1 MPDFTP
7 NLPSAPD
14 WAKDMVFGTDPSTD
28 VQQHGLFTGEQQK
41 LFQSLVQSMQGM
53 QGPGQLSLAGLDE
66 YTRNLAT
73 AGLSGAD
80 EEFLSSSIDQPAMRA
95 MQEAMQGQRRSRAGS
110 GGFYSTEAIRG
121 EERLIDEM
129 GRTITG
135 GRAQFASQREG
146 QREQLLSQLFLGK
159 GNLELQDLSRQG
171 SQQMAPYQ
179 LLAQILGIPQMENIA
194 FQTPGQEGLLQGLSG
209 AAGVAGG
216 TYAGLKLAAL

>member
-1 MPDFTP
+1 MAEANVPG
-7 NLPSAPD
+7 NVGELI
-14 WAKDMVFGTDPSTD
+14 FGIKAETD
-28 VQQHGLFTGEQQK
+28 VEQHGLFTPEQQK
-41 LFQSLVQSMQGM
+41 LFQSLVQSMQSQSV

-80 EEFLSSSIDQPAMRA
+80 EEFLSASIDRPATEVFETA
-95 MQEAMQGQRRSRAGS
+95 LQGQRRSRAGT

-121 EERLIDEM
+121 EERLIDELS
-129 GRTITG
+129 RTIVG

-194 FQTPGQEGLLQGLSG
+194 FQTPGQEGLLQGLMG
-209 AAGVAGG
+209 GAGVAGG